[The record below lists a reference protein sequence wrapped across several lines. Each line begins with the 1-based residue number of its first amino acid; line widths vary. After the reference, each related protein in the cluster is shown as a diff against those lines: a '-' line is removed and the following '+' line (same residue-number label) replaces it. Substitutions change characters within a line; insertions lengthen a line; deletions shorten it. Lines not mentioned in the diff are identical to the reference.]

1 MSPAKAAIALLL
13 LTAWPAVAQHPQ
25 RHQARHAVPARMAE
39 QFGPP
44 APGTPFDACDSA
56 IAAVQR
62 GPRIPVNLLPAIS
75 RVESGRLD
83 PVTRRVRAWPWTI
96 NVEGVGSFFDTKEQV
111 VAAVSAL
118 QARGVRS
125 IDVGCMQVNLMHHPK
140 AFASLDAAFDPQ
152 TNAAYAA
159 RFLSA
164 LYGQFKD
171 WNLATAAYHSQDAA
185 RGEEYQRLVFGRVM
199 TPMGPGGT
207 VMQVRSS
214 GPYAVWPPAGSSF
227 AAIPPVNFAF
237 GAFSGG
243 IGPSSVLV
251 NPLPTAARRR

>member
-1 MSPAKAAIALLL
+1 MSPAKAALALLV
-13 LTAWPAVAQHPQ
+13 LTGLPVAAQPAHRGHGRRA
-25 RHQARHAVPARMAE
+25 PAAE

-44 APGTPFDACDSA
+44 APGTPYDACDAA
-56 IAAVQR
+56 ITAAQR

-96 NVEGVGSFFDTKEQV
+96 NVEGVGSFFDSKEQAI
-111 VAAVSAL
+111 AAVSAL

-125 IDVGCMQVNLMHHPK
+125 IDVGCMQVNLMHHPN
-140 AFASLDAAFDPQ
+140 AFPSLDAAFEPQ

-207 VMQVRSS
+207 VMPVKSS
-214 GPYAVWPPAGSSF
+214 GPYAVWPPAGTNF
-227 AAIPPVNFAF
+227 AALPPVNFAY
-237 GAFSGG
+237 GAFGG
-243 IGPSSVLV
+243 GFGPTSVLV
-251 NPLPTAARRR
+251 NPLLAQRRR

>member
-1 MSPAKAAIALLL
+1 MTLPAM
-13 LTAWPAVAQHPQ
+13 AQPSQ
-25 RHQARHAVPARMAE
+25 RHRGRYAAPARVAE

-56 IAAVQR
+56 IATAQR

-111 VAAVSAL
+111 IAAVTAL

-140 AFASLDAAFDPQ
+140 AFPSLDAAFEPQ

-159 RFLSA
+159 RFLAA

-207 VMQVRSS
+207 VMPARSS
-214 GPYAVWPPAGSSF
+214 GPYAVWPPAGTNF

-237 GAFSGG
+237 GAFSTVA
-243 IGPSSVLV
+243 GPSSVLV
-251 NPLPTAARRR
+251 SPLPGATRRR